1 MFSRGRVTRRAW
13 SVMPTRFSTAVLV
26 LPIGVVLAASGCGS
40 SKKHTAAASPVTPSH
55 RPVSGT
61 AGSGGASGGTKTC
74 PAADVRATI
83 NGATKCL
90 AAGQQCSAKAI
101 TQYTQYHFVCRRQ
114 GSGYLLS
121 RS

>member
-1 MFSRGRVTRRAW
+1 
-13 SVMPTRFSTAVLV
+13 MPTRFSTAVLV
-26 LPIGVVLAASGCGS
+26 LPIGVVLAASGCAS

-55 RPVSGT
+55 RAENSGP
-61 AGSGGASGGTKTC
+61 AGSGSAAGGTKTC

-101 TQYTQYHFVCRRQ
+101 TQYPQYRFVCRRQ
-114 GSGYLLS
+114 GTGYLLS

>member
-1 MFSRGRVTRRAW
+1 
-13 SVMPTRFSTAVLV
+13 MPTRFSTAVLV
-26 LPIGVVLAASGCGS
+26 LPIGVVLAASGCGG

-55 RPVSGT
+55 RAESSGT

-90 AAGQQCSAKAI
+90 AAGQQCSAKAV
-101 TQYTQYHFVCRRQ
+101 TQYPQYHFVCRRQ